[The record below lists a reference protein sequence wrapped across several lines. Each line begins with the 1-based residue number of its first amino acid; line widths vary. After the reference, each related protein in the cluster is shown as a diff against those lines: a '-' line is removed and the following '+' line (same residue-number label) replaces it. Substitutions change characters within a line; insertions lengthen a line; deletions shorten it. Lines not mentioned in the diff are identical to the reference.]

1 MSKRKTNSA
10 YFMNQISKRS
20 PFVQE
25 MKKAVELYGESKIER
40 EDSLRKIFTLLKSKG
55 DKSNQKGVELLNK
68 YRGVAPA
75 TGKINRDRVKKAP
88 IQNYFVKGW
97 VKTVSKYSRTRAGE
111 TKVYDK
117 EYHEKDPM
125 KRSILAKSK
134 EDAIKEFNQQAHDAF
149 TRGAGKEGPQGLG
162 KVIGKMKTKTKIHQI
177 DSDEC

>member
-1 MSKRKTNSA
+1 MSKRKINSA

-68 YRGVAPA
+68 YKGVAPA

-125 KRSILAKSK
+125 NRTIPAKSK
-134 EDAIKEFNQQAHDAF
+134 EDAIK
-149 TRGAGKEGPQGLG
+149 
-162 KVIGKMKTKTKIHQI
+162 
-177 DSDEC
+177 